1 MHRQGHGVDG
11 EVAASEVLLDPG
23 VELALVLDADA
34 FPAIGFGQLG
44 CTLTTLY
51 GLDYLHAHKLQG
63 LVIILTT
70 IVFWF
75 AFHALDYI
83 AKSI

>member
-1 MHRQGHGVDG
+1 M
-11 EVAASEVLLDPG
+11 
-23 VELALVLDADA
+23 
-34 FPAIGFGQLG
+34 GFGQLG

-75 AFHALDYI
+75 AFHALDY
-83 AKSI
+83 SRLNYYNLVLLP